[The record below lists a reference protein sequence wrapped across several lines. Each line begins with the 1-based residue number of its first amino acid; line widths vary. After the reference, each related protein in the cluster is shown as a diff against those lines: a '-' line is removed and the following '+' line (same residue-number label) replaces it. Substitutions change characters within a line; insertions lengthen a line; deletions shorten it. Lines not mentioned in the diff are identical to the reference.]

1 MTRPPLIVVCGAPGS
16 GKSTLA
22 RELAGR
28 LRLAIVAKDD
38 IKEALADALGAGD
51 RARSRELGAAAYA
64 VMWSVTRRTLV
75 AGAGVVL
82 EANFYRE
89 QAEPVL
95 RELAAI
101 ADARVVLCRC
111 DPVIRRSRYAERD
124 RHPVH
129 LDAEILAREWIG
141 DDEINAIDIGV
152 PSLVI
157 DTTRPDGVD
166 IDAIAAWMS
175 TETGPRTSVHRPVD

>member
-28 LRLAIVAKDD
+28 LRLAVVTKDD
-38 IKEALADALGAGD
+38 IKE
-51 RARSRELGAAAYA
+51 
-64 VMWSVTRRTLV
+64 
-75 AGAGVVL
+75 
-82 EANFYRE
+82 
-89 QAEPVL
+89 
-95 RELAAI
+95 
-101 ADARVVLCRC
+101 ARVVLCRC
-111 DPVIRRSRYAERD
+111 DPVMRRSRYVERD

-129 LDAEILAREWIG
+129 LDAEILEREWADG
-141 DDEINAIDIGV
+141 DEINAIDIGV
-152 PSLVI
+152 PRLVV